1 MKLRTGL
8 APPQL
13 SLCAKQDWNA
23 EVWDEASAML
33 QANRAALE
41 ALAAALDQHAEVR
54 GRRLRTILSTVERR
68 DA

>member
-1 MKLRTGL
+1 M
-8 APPQL
+8 
-13 SLCAKQDWNA
+13 
-23 EVWDEASAML
+23 WDEAIAML